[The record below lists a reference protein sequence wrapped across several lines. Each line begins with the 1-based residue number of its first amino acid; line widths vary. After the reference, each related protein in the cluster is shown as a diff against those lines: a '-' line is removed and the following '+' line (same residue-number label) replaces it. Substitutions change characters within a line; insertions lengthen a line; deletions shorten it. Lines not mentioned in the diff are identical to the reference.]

1 MGSRP
6 FANNNNIN
14 FNDYINNKK
23 SIEKLKNIQSQNR
36 NLNQFLSYSD
46 FIQLTKTFYKYSNVL
61 SEIINEPLSLYD
73 SPNSTII
80 YNNVINHIQ
89 NCSYCKRCQNSLQ
102 ITNCKEIKN
111 TLYSLYNLENGLN
124 KKKNGI
130 LFPSKINIQ
139 EWCKYSCSQ
148 ATNTPCS
155 KKTNVSSLPSKQNL
169 SRVRKNNAGLSKN
182 NNSNSYKL
190 HFSNNLNNL
199 NIIYVEED
207 PNVIHVESLLIAF
220 FSNIKETVDCKEYSI
235 RFKTIYLEYDYFKTL
250 FYSSPLGNFHVAD
263 TNHYNIIL
271 LLSSQLYLDIQFDL
285 FSTLLKAYE
294 ELFFK
299 SRNSI
304 PMETIVLLNKEVNLL
319 LSIFDFN
326 EKQVT
331 LNLVEDVIPT
341 LQNKIIF
348 LSSNTKDEAYVT
360 FTINIMYYCKTLDFN
375 LSMNFYYKTGITG
388 FVCKKDGWKNIQNNI
403 AFSDVNPSK
412 LNNKSNNLCGSN
424 NICKYFVNKD

>member
-61 SEIINEPLSLYD
+61 SEIINEPLLLYD

-80 YNNVINHIQ
+80 YNNVINHVQ

-111 TLYSLYNLENGLN
+111 TLYSLYSLENGLN
-124 KKKNGI
+124 RKKNGI
-130 LFPSKINIQ
+130 VFPSKINIQ
-139 EWCKYSCSQ
+139 DWCKYSCSQ
-148 ATNTPCS
+148 ATNTPCI
-155 KKTNVSSLPSKQNL
+155 KKTNVSSLPSKQKL
-169 SRVRKNNAGLSKN
+169 TRVRKNNIGLSKN
-182 NNSNSYKL
+182 NNNNSYKL
-190 HFSNNLNNL
+190 NFSNNLNNL

-207 PNVIHVESLLIAF
+207 PNIIHEESLLIAF
-220 FSNIKETVDCKEYSI
+220 FSNIKETVNCKEYSI

-271 LLSSQLYLDIQFDL
+271 LLSTQLYLDIQFDL

-294 ELFFK
+294 ELFLK

-360 FTINIMYYCKTLDFN
+360 FTINIMYYCKALDFN

-388 FVCKKDGWKNIQNNI
+388 FICKKDGWKNVQNNI
-403 AFSDVNPSK
+403 AFSDVKSSK

-424 NICKYFVNKD
+424 NICKYFVKID